1 MTEKK
6 KQDNGL
12 NNLLANIVIPAIIL
26 MKGAKL
32 SERYDLGL
40 NSVHIL
46 IIALSL
52 PFVYGLYDLIIKKEK
67 NFISVL
73 GFVSI
78 LLSGIVGV
86 LKLSTDLIAIK
97 EAAIPFIIG
106 CVIYFSNYT
115 KMPLAP
121 KFLYHDDIFNKPEI
135 NEHLEANQQEEL
147 DQRIKKASFY
157 LFLSFMLSAVLNFV
171 LAKYF
176 VKSPTGTEAFNDEL
190 GKMTLYSYPIIVIP
204 SMLIM
209 FGIIRYVYISI
220 KQLTGLGSEEIFLFN
235 KKD

>member
-1 MTEKK
+1 MTSNKK
-6 KQDNGL
+6 KDNGL
-12 NNLLANIVIPAIIL
+12 NNLLVNIIVPALIL

-32 SERYDLGL
+32 ASKIGL
-40 NSVHIL
+40 ELSSIHIL

-52 PFVYGLYDLIIKKEK
+52 PFIYGLYDLIIKKEK

-86 LKLSTDLIAIK
+86 MQLSTDLIAIK

-106 CVIYFSNYT
+106 CVIYLSNYT
-115 KMPLAP
+115 KTPIAP
-121 KFLYHDDIFNKPEI
+121 KFLYHDDIFNKPAI
-135 NEHLEANQQEEL
+135 NEHLGENQQDEL
-147 DQRIKKASFY
+147 NGNIKKASFY
-157 LFLSFMLSAVLNFV
+157 LFLSFMLSAVLNYV

-176 VKSPTGTEAFNDEL
+176 VQSPTGTEAFNDEL

-209 FGIIRYVYISI
+209 FGIIRYVYVSI
-220 KQLTGLGSEEIFLFN
+220 KKLTGLESDDIFLFN
-235 KKD
+235 KK